1 MTLIIIYTIVS
12 LIWIK
17 IILYSYKE
25 WKNRKLLNDPT
36 LIFIINTQLIL
47 ANILLLLTIISGIAQ
62 YNLMY

>member
-1 MTLIIIYTIVS
+1 MILIIIYTVVS

-25 WKNRKLLNDPT
+25 WKNRKLLNDPI

-47 ANILLLLTIISGIAQ
+47 ANILLLLTIISGITQ
-62 YNLMY
+62 YNLIY